1 MITTILFDL
10 DGTLLPMDNDEFTK
24 GYFGLLVK
32 KLAPYGYDKQ
42 ELVPAIWKGTAAMV
56 KNDGKCSNY
65 DVFWKTFAGALGDR
79 VYEAKPVFDDFYS
92 NEFNN
97 AKAFCGS
104 DNKANEAVK
113 TAQKSGYRI
122 ALASNP
128 LFPIEAQ
135 KARVKWAGIDPECFE
150 FIASYEN
157 LSYCKP
163 NPDYYIA
170 LAKQL
175 DVKPEEC
182 LMVGNDVSEDMKAA
196 FAAGMSVFLL
206 TDCIINKESGD
217 ISAYSKGGF
226 DELIRYL
233 TMGSLVESGV

>member
-79 VYEAKPVFDDFYS
+79 VYEAKPIFDDFYS

-196 FAAGMSVFLL
+196 FAAGMSDFLL
-206 TDCIINKESGD
+206 TDCIINKESRD